1 MPFLGQFTVGRIFG
15 LPIKLDMSWFIIFA
29 LVAWSLAVGVF
40 PFEYPTLSPV
50 TFWLMGLVSAFFLF
64 VSVLV
69 HELMHCVAARQHGI
83 PIRGITL
90 FIFGGVSEMGQEP
103 PNPRAEFVMAA
114 AGPLTSIL
122 LCILLGAGAWA
133 LWTMGASQAL
143 YGVIKYLAF
152 INAALA
158 IFNLI
163 PGFPLDGGRLLR
175 ALLWMMT
182 DDLRKATRVASTVGS
197 AFGLGLILLGFIQI
211 MVNPHLWLG
220 GLWLALIGFF
230 LRTAAQGSYRQLL
243 LRRALQGIS
252 VGQVMSTNV
261 VTVSPDLLVSDLVH
275 DYFMRH
281 RFHSFPVLDGDQLVG
296 LVTLHEVKQVPRAQW
311 EKVTVR
317 EVMNKRVIT
326 LDISPHDNAMTAWI
340 LMAAQGVGRVP
351 VVEDGRLVGII
362 SQYDLV
368 RFLNFASDLSPE
380 RR

>member
-1 MPFLGQFTVGRIFG
+1 
-15 LPIKLDMSWFIIFA
+15 
-29 LVAWSLAVGVF
+29 
-40 PFEYPTLSPV
+40 
-50 TFWLMGLVSAFFLF
+50 
-64 VSVLV
+64 
-69 HELMHCVAARQHGI
+69 
-83 PIRGITL
+83 
-90 FIFGGVSEMGQEP
+90 
-103 PNPRAEFVMAA
+103 
-114 AGPLTSIL
+114 
-122 LCILLGAGAWA
+122 
-133 LWTMGASQAL
+133 MGASQAL